1 MRLFVLLSDEE
12 SDELDLPDV
21 KDEDKENRGH
31 KRNSEVTHQMRV
43 PLSEKPAADEVKS
56 AKKRLS
62 ELAVPESSPLV
73 KKPRP
78 NPATNEPGN
87 NNGKIKLSSNLT
99 LSFISVPFSSRRVHQ
114 PLPGL

>member
-56 AKKRLS
+56 VKKRLS

-73 KKPRP
+73 KKARP
-78 NPATNEPGN
+78 NPATTEPGN
-87 NNGKIKLSSNLT
+87 NNGKIVFIKLDL
-99 LSFISVPFSSRRVHQ
+99 IRHKVPFSSRRVHQ